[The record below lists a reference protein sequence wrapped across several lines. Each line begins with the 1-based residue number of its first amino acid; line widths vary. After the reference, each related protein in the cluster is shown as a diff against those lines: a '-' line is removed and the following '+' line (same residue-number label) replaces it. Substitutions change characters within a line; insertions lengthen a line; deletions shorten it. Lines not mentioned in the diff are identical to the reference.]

1 MEQKAKATNSI
12 VEGVIWKSL
21 LAFFFPILLGTF
33 FQQMYNTV
41 DSVVVGNFVGK
52 EALAAVGGSAAQI
65 LNLLIGFFT
74 GIGSGATVVVSQYYG
89 ADDADGVHRAVHT
102 AIAVAVLGGLMMTVL
117 GLLCAPTMLRWMDTP
132 PETMEDSAVYLRV
145 IFLGMIPS
153 MIYNIGSGIQR
164 AVGDSKRP
172 LYFLIVCCVL
182 NIALDLL
189 FVVVFRMGVAGVAIA
204 TTLSQVVSAILVC
217 ASLGRTKDSYR
228 LEMRRVRLDRCMT
241 NETIRIGLPSGL
253 QSVLFALSN
262 ILITTSINGFGTS
275 TVAAWVALGKVDAMN
290 WMIIGAFGVAV
301 TTFVGQNYGARRYE
315 RVSRSMRVC
324 MVLCEAATIL
334 FSILAVCFSR
344 QIFSLFTQDGAGN
357 VDSHDQLHGQML
369 LALHPHRNHQRHAAR
384 HGQRAG
390 AHGHNGA
397 GHLRHP
403 RGVDAGCGA
412 PLACAGIHHVQLSL
426 LVDSD
431 LAGLRRLLSEDA
443 KAAAARSGVRKGRKY
458 GSEASGGSAG
468 PAAAG
473 PV

>member
-132 PETMEDSAVYLRV
+132 PETMEDSALYLRI
-145 IFLGMIPS
+145 IFLGMIPA

-164 AVGDSKRP
+164 AVGDSRRP

-182 NIALDLL
+182 NIVLDML
-189 FVVVFRMGVAGVAIA
+189 FVLVFRMGVAGVAIA
-204 TTLSQVVSAILVC
+204 TTLAQVVSAMLVC
-217 ASLGRTKDSYR
+217 ASLGRSKDIYR
-228 LEMRRVRLDRCMT
+228 LEMRRVRLDRVMT
-241 NETIRIGLPSGL
+241 RETIRIGLPSGL

-290 WMIIGAFGVAV
+290 WMIVGAFGVSV

-315 RVSRSMRVC
+315 RVSKSMRVC
-324 MVLCEAATIL
+324 MVLCEATTIL
-334 FSILAVCFSR
+334 FSLLAVCFSR
-344 QIFSLFTQDGAGN
+344 QIFSLFTQDEEVLETSIRMLNFMVKCYWLYVPIEMISGTLRGTGN
-357 VDSHDQLHGQML
+357 VLVPTMITALGICGIRVVWML
-369 LALHPHRNHQRHAAR
+369 AVVPHWHVLESIMFSYPFSWILTSLAFVVYYLKTRK
-384 HGQRAG
+384 
-390 AHGHNGA
+390 
-397 GHLRHP
+397 
-403 RGVDAGCGA
+403 
-412 PLACAGIHHVQLSL
+412 
-426 LVDSD
+426 
-431 LAGLRRLLSEDA
+431 RLL
-443 KAAAARSGVRKGRKY
+443 
-458 GSEASGGSAG
+458 
-468 PAAAG
+468 PAQE
-473 PV
+473 